1 MTRSIAVSSVLIS
14 LRSSSV
20 SLCLRLGH
28 FRLAKVKWQTCLSLF
43 ARPLVFPRFSTFFHV
58 LRVHH
63 VSAPITSTCFPL
75 TFLFHP
81 SIASHPP
88 FSLSLVEPS
97 FETASIFVNFSSLVS
112 FDNASNCYIFYAFR
126 CSSFE
131 ISFVFY
137 VFFFFFF
144 FLFSLLDIR
153 FVEYCSSIVRVSI
166 RFIEIVW
173 IFSYIFFPRYVW
185 KVKLF

>member
-1 MTRSIAVSSVLIS
+1 MTLTTRSITVSSEIFQRLDLS
-14 LRSSSV
+14 PRSFCSSV

-28 FRLAKVKWQTCLSLF
+28 FRLAKVKWQTCLSFF

-81 SIASHPP
+81 SIPSHPP

-97 FETASIFVNFSSLVS
+97 FQTASIFVNFSSLFS

-126 CSSFE
+126 CSPFE
-131 ISFVFY
+131 ISFVFS
-137 VFFFFFF
+137 
-144 FLFSLLDIR
+144 FLRLLPLLLLLFLLDIR
-153 FVEYCSSIVRVSI
+153 FVEYCSSIVFHSFRNV
-166 RFIEIVW
+166 
-173 IFSYIFFPRYVW
+173 
-185 KVKLF
+185 